1 MNRTKIIGSVLFYI
15 TSFLGSLY
23 LIMTVYSLICLLT
36 SWNTVSYSDGMY
48 LHINYPFTKTPL
60 MSVDNN
66 LSYKVFSFLLPLS
79 CYALFFLLSAQI
91 FKLFTRR
98 KLFTKSHLLILKR
111 YYWLNILLP
120 IICTAIATIFVTI
133 EGGIAILIAV
143 HFILGIFVFFLAE
156 IFRQGLHLQ
165 DEQDLYI

>member
-1 MNRTKIIGSVLFYI
+1 MNRTKIIGRILFYI
-15 TSFLGSLY
+15 TSLLGSLY
-23 LIMTVYSLICLLT
+23 LIITLYALICLLT
-36 SWNTVSYSDGMY
+36 GWNTASYGNGMF
-48 LHINYPFTKTPL
+48 LHINYPFTITPL
-60 MSVDNN
+60 MNVDNN
-66 LSYKVFSFLLPLS
+66 VSYKVFSFLLPLS
-79 CYALFFLLSAQI
+79 FYTIFFLLSAQI

-98 KLFTKSHLLILKR
+98 KLFTKFHLLILKR
-111 YYWLNILLP
+111 YYRLNILLP
-120 IICTAIATIFVTI
+120 IVCTAIAAVFVTV